1 MLFEWDDAKNERN
14 IQQHGIDFLDVS
26 ALFDGPML
34 TELDD
39 RMEYGEDRWV
49 SIGMLTTLTAV
60 VVWTERDGDTIR
72 LISARKANKYER
84 QRYEAYLTNRLGSPE

>member
-1 MLFEWDDAKNERN
+1 MHFEWDDAKNERN
-14 IQQHGIDFLDVS
+14 IQQHGIDFLDVP

-49 SIGMLTTLTAV
+49 SIGMLSTLAAV

-84 QRYEAYLTNRLGSPE
+84 QVVLKR

>member
-26 ALFDGPML
+26 ALFDGPVL

-39 RMEYGEDRWV
+39 RMEYEEDRWI
-49 SIGMLTTLTAV
+49 SIGMLSTLTAV

-72 LISARKANKYER
+72 LISARKANKHER
-84 QRYEAYLTNRLGSPE
+84 QRYEAYLTNRLGPIA

>member
-14 IQQHGIDFLDVS
+14 IRQHGIDFMDVL

-34 TELDD
+34 TDVDD

-49 SIGMLTTLTAV
+49 SIGMLSNSTAV
-60 VVWTERDGDTIR
+60 VVWTERNGDTIR
-72 LISARKANKYER
+72 LISARKANKLER
-84 QRYEAYLTNRLGSPE
+84 QRYETYLTNRLGSTE

>member
-39 RMEYGEDRWV
+39 RMDYGEDRWV
-49 SIGMLTTLTAV
+49 SIGMLSTLTAV

-84 QRYEAYLTNRLGSPE
+84 QRYEAYLTNRLGSTE

>member
-14 IQQHGIDFLDVS
+14 IQQHDIDFLDVS

-39 RMEYGEDRWV
+39 RMDYGEDRWV
-49 SIGMLTTLTAV
+49 SIGMLSTLTAV

-84 QRYEAYLTNRLGSPE
+84 QRYEAYLTNRLGSTE